1 MRSMD
6 QRLLDRIAR
15 SGGGN
20 VLFQAEWGL
29 EKESQRIAPDGKLAL
44 TPHPAAFG
52 DKLTHPYIT
61 TDFAESQLE
70 LITPPL
76 PGTKE
81 ALERLA
87 AIHDEVDAGLGRE
100 LLWPLSMPPVLPP
113 EEQIPI
119 ARYGPSPEGRQR
131 EAYREGL
138 AARYGK
144 KMQMICGLHVNFSY
158 GDDLL
163 GLVGEWRHPLLRR
176 EERRDALYFA
186 AARNFL
192 RYRWLLIYLFGAS
205 PAVDPTYVSVVN
217 RELEVIEAHCAEC
230 SHAIERFASHAT
242 SLRVSR
248 HGYVNAFRKPGMVSF
263 NSREEYVASFR
274 RLLAGEL
281 RTESEWYSPLRLKS
295 DAARGESQLAAMER
309 CGVKY
314 MEVRLLDLDP
324 YERTGVSLAQL
335 DFLHL
340 FLLFCLLHDS
350 PPSDEASCRLMQEN
364 HHLVSLFGRKPG
376 LLLYREG
383 EGKVPLAD
391 WAAELLD
398 NMADI
403 AELAEADGEGNR
415 WRAALALQRAK
426 IERPALIPS
435 AVMMREMAER
445 KETFAEFGL
454 RLARRHKKIPLAEG
468 TP

>member
-1 MRSMD
+1 MRKMEHELRHWPAGAD
-6 QRLLDRIAR
+6 RELLLQ
-15 SGGGN
+15 S
-20 VLFQAEWGL
+20 EWGL
-29 EKESQRIAPDGKLAL
+29 EKESQRIEPDGTLAL
-44 TPHPAAFG
+44 SPHPAAFG

-81 ALERLA
+81 VLERLS
-87 AIHDEVDAGLGRE
+87 AIHDEVYAGLGRE

-113 EEQIPI
+113 EADIPI
-119 ARYGPSPEGRQR
+119 ARYGPSPEGRAR

-158 GDDLL
+158 GRDLL
-163 GLVGEWRHPLLRR
+163 ARYGELRFPGLAS

-205 PAVDPTYVSVVN
+205 PTFDPSYGPVVD
-217 RELEVIEAHCAEC
+217 RELAVIEERCPAC
-230 SHAIERFASHAT
+230 SGAAAGYDRYAT

-248 HGYVNAFRKPGMVSF
+248 YGYANAFRTAGTVSF
-263 NSREEYVASFR
+263 NSRAAYVDTFR
-274 RLLAGEL
+274 RLLETEL
-281 RTESEWYSPLRLKS
+281 ATESEWYSPIRLKS
-295 DAARGESQLAAMER
+295 FAAKGESQLAAMER

-314 MEVRLLDLDP
+314 MEVRLIDLDP
-324 YERTGVSLAQL
+324 HERTGIGLGRL

-340 FLLFCLLHDS
+340 FLLFCLFHDS
-350 PPSDEASCRLMQEN
+350 PPITEAECRTMQEN

-376 LLLYREG
+376 LKLLRPDGSETLLVDWAGEILDRLAEIAEWAEDGSGRYREA
-383 EGKVPLAD
+383 V
-391 WAAELLD
+391 
-398 NMADI
+398 
-403 AELAEADGEGNR
+403 
-415 WRAALALQRAK
+415 
-426 IERPALIPS
+426 ERERMKTRDVSLVPS

-445 KETFAEFGL
+445 GESFAEYGL
-454 RLARRHKKIPLAEG
+454 RLAKKHKKIPLAEG
-468 TP
+468 ST